1 MRCRYAAPDRPLA
14 LRSLLALLS
23 LTLTRSDWVRTDTEE
38 NPRLQQIFDD
48 VIFAGLEMEANVD
61 ICVTSAQFGRQSLCL
76 SLVLSLTSLCL
87 SISHSS
93 LYVCSVIM
101 LPGKSLNF
109 YTSGRLKHYSG

>member
-1 MRCRYAAPDRPLA
+1 
-14 LRSLLALLS
+14 
-23 LTLTRSDWVRTDTEE
+23 
-38 NPRLQQIFDD
+38 
-48 VIFAGLEMEANVD
+48 MEANVD